1 MVGLQ
6 VAARA
11 EGTLRPLQVQADLL
25 AGDTVIATRMLQV
38 FPSTT
43 FQLRRV
49 AFDRPASPGP
59 VVVRFQALAGQ
70 AGGVV
75 YGATREDRQP
85 DSDLR
90 LDGQVEFADQD
101 LALRVLYRRSLWTH
115 VESQVGDLRAPPR
128 GRGPHPRGHGGRPR
142 PVGDRSNSF
151 FASESS
157 QRSTQPAMT
166 TPEKRLAAIVLAAG
180 ESTRMGQPKAL
191 LPWGGVPL
199 VRHQVD
205 LLAAQPAVDLVIV
218 VVGGLLDEVQATLDS
233 TPARVVTNPRFR
245 KAGPPRWP
253 PARVPL
259 RADQP
264 ASSWSASIN
273 RWPPSCSTTGH
284 GLAGRAR
291 CPAAANLR
299 RTERPSP
306 HRPGRRR
313 PRTRTGHRG
322 HPGSPSRGHATPPP
336 PAFRT
341 RRIRTGRPQPQHP
354 RRRCRRRTLQRPRL
368 IA

>member
-1 MVGLQ
+1 MGTAVALAFLAAVLLLATLWTVEVGTGEELDPNFELGPLGPDRVVAQELRVREPDMVGLQ

-11 EGTLRPLQVQADLL
+11 EGTLRPLMVQADLL

-49 AFDRPASPGP
+49 AFDRAASPGP

-85 DSDLR
+85 DGDLR

-101 LALRVLYRRSLWTH
+101 LALRVLYRRSLWTACGIPGRR
-115 VESQVGDLRAPPR
+115 SASRAR

-166 TPEKRLAAIVLAAG
+166 TPEKTAGRDRAGRRRVNPHGPTQGPAAMGRRAAG
-180 ESTRMGQPKAL
+180 TAPGGPSGGPAGGRPTGRGRRSPGGRSAGDAGQHTGTCGHQPP
-191 LPWGGVPL
+191 LPRRP
-199 VRHQVD
+199 
-205 LLAAQPAVDLVIV
+205 
-218 VVGGLLDEVQATLDS
+218 
-233 TPARVVTNPRFR
+233 
-245 KAGPPRWP
+245 
-253 PARVPL
+253 
-259 RADQP
+259 
-264 ASSWSASIN
+264 
-273 RWPPSCSTTGH
+273 GH
-284 GLAGRAR
+284 LAGRRRA
-291 CPAAANLR
+291 CP
-299 RTERPSP
+299 
-306 HRPGRRR
+306 
-313 PRTRTGHRG
+313 
-322 HPGSPSRGHATPPP
+322 
-336 PAFRT
+336 
-341 RRIRTGRPQPQHP
+341 
-354 RRRCRRRTLQRPRL
+354 
-368 IA
+368 